1 MIGRLGRM
9 AAVLTCLGGLFA
21 VTGCGATIGGWA
33 GPSEIDVR
41 TLDVGSYDV
50 RPLDIHVDF
59 RPGFVNA
66 PQAAG
71 MRLADYVVTADQVD
85 PRLTKREK
93 AGSFSAGV
101 LADAIGD
108 GAEMVATA
116 KRDTMLYGFSTAG
129 SDKDSGWGF
138 SGWPKP
144 EKPSSTVLALSVMQ
158 FNDAAGAAR
167 AATDFFNTDFALYKD
182 QNQPV
187 PLAKYPDAHAHW
199 RPGTPSIRSFLAHGS
214 YVVSVLA
221 LTPAPDLNSLTA
233 LTEKALDT
241 EFPLLDRLPP
251 ITDEDTVKLPW
262 DPDYLLSRAL
272 NTGQTGRPQYGD
284 DNGVFGPHA
293 VLHYMP
299 DRKIAAQSVAALKA
313 NEFAKTADALVL
325 RTDDADAA
333 KKAVTDRITFQ
344 GGGPAVDPVPKVPA
358 STCVENTGR
367 ETGFGGPKR
376 YTCIVAYRNYV
387 GYVTSNQL
395 VDVHQR
401 AAAQYALFAN
411 SQWQP

>member
-1 MIGRLGRM
+1 MSTRFVRV
-9 AAVLTCLGGLFA
+9 AAVAACLAGLLA
-21 VTGCGATIGGWA
+21 ATGCGATIGGWA

-41 TLDVGSYDV
+41 KLDVGNYDV

-66 PQAAG
+66 PEAAG
-71 MRLADYVVTADQVD
+71 MRLAEYVVTADQVD
-85 PRLTKREK
+85 STLTKREK

-101 LADAIGD
+101 LPDALGNED
-108 GAEMVATA
+108 EMEATA
-116 KRDTMLYGFSTAG
+116 KRDHMVYGFSTAA

-138 SGWPKP
+138 TGWPKP
-144 EKPSSTVLALSVMQ
+144 EKPNSTVLALSVMQ
-158 FNDAAGAAR
+158 FNDAASATR
-167 AATDFFNTDFALYKD
+167 AATDFYSTDFNAYKD
-182 QNQPV
+182 QNQSV

-221 LTPAPDLNSLTA
+221 LTPTPDLNSLTA
-233 LTEKALDT
+233 LTEKTLDT
-241 EFPLLDRLPP
+241 EFPLLDRLRP
-251 ITDEDTVKLPW
+251 ISDEDTVKLPW
-262 DPDYLLSRAL
+262 DPNYLLSRAL
-272 NTGQTGRPQYGD
+272 NTGQSGRPQYGD
-284 DNGVFGPHA
+284 DNGVFGPHGI
-293 VLHYMP
+293 VHYMP
-299 DRKIAAQSVAALKA
+299 DRKAAAQSVAALKGA
-313 NEFAKTADALVL
+313 EFAKTSDALVL
-325 RTDDADAA
+325 RSEDAASA
-333 KKAVTDRITFQ
+333 KKAVTDRVTFQ
-344 GGGPAVDPVPKVPA
+344 GGGPAVDAVPQITDSA
-358 STCVENTGR
+358 CVENSTR
-367 ETGFGGPKR
+367 NTDFSGPKR